1 MKSRM
6 KKSLCLFGALM
17 IGAAVVFSGCGSSGS
32 SGGGSAAAEKASPE
46 TEVAAVVDGFFT
58 TMQSGELSKLT
69 DYCTQEVLDN
79 QELAGLT
86 EAEGFDE
93 MFYESLGL
101 EEMGISEDDISDEAK
116 AAISKMSDTIIQ
128 ELVGSYEISDISV
141 NGDTATVNGT
151 VTYGYNT
158 DFDIDIDGINNEVMS
173 EIPDDQ
179 MSEYAEI
186 YTNDGEAAMMAK
198 IMNDLMPTLLDR
210 YTQALTESE
219 GETDT
224 LQATVTKTDGK
235 WLISEMNLYPAEEAG
250 VSE

>member
-32 SGGGSAAAEKASPE
+32 SGDGSAAAEKASPE